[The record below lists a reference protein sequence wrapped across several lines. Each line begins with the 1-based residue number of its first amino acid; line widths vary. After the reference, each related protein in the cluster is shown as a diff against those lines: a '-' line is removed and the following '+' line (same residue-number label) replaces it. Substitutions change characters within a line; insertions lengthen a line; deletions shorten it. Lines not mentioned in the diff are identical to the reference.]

1 MSAGSAFRDPGW
13 WYGVAL
19 AIVVSLCAGVTATWI
34 GESLLGFDKS
44 PVSDIMMA
52 ILIGMLIANTV
63 RLPQS
68 ISAGL
73 NFCASTI
80 LRVGIMLLGIR
91 LSLLGAGRFTIV
103 ALPFVVTAIAIG
115 LLTVGLLGRYLGLS
129 RQLSG
134 LIAVGTSIC
143 GCTAIVATAPL
154 IKANQAEV
162 SYSIA
167 CITVFGLA
175 AMLVY
180 PYVANYL
187 FAVQPVFAGLFLGTS
202 IHETAQV
209 AGAGLMYESQ
219 FNAPIA
225 LDIATVT
232 KLVRN
237 LCMIAVIPL
246 VGVLYGAAGRDG
258 ATARV
263 KWWSMVPWFIVGF
276 TLMSALR
283 TVGDIG
289 SRPFGILEPV
299 LWGQVVS
306 VARSSAEHLL
316 LIAMAA
322 VGLTSMLAGIV
333 KIGPRPF
340 MLGLFAALLIGGV
353 SLALIYAF
361 ADSLLGMVGISQA
374 GMWQL
379 RADFTNI

>member
-1 MSAGSAFRDPGW
+1 MSIATGIRSPYW
-13 WYGVAL
+13 WSGIGLAIGVSLVAGVAAKWL
-19 AIVVSLCAGVTATWI
+19 

-44 PVSDIMMA
+44 PISDIMLA
-52 ILIGMLIANTV
+52 ILIGMVVANTIA
-63 RLPQS
+63 LPAS
-68 ISAGL
+68 VTAGL
-73 NFCASTI
+73 KFCASTI
-80 LRVGIMLLGIR
+80 LRIGIMLLGIR
-91 LSLLGAGRFTIV
+91 LSLLGAGRFTVV

-134 LIAVGTSIC
+134 LIAVGTGIC

-154 IKANQAEV
+154 IKANEAEV

-175 AMLVY
+175 AMFFY
-180 PYVANYL
+180 PYVAHYL
-187 FAVQPVFAGLFLGTS
+187 FATQPAFAGLFLGTS

-219 FNAPIA
+219 FNAPVA

-246 VGVLYGAAGRDG
+246 VGVLYGVRGGDAGDRK
-258 ATARV
+258 V
-263 KWWSMVPWFIVGF
+263 SWLSMVPWFIVGF
-276 TLMSALR
+276 ALMSGLR
-283 TVGDIG
+283 TVGDMG
-289 SRPFGILEPV
+289 ERPFGFLDPA
-299 LWGQVVS
+299 LWDQF
-306 VARSSAEHLL
+306 VAFTRGTAERFL

-322 VGLTSMLAGIV
+322 VGLTSMLAGII

-340 MLGLFAALLIGGV
+340 ILGLFAAFVIGGV
-353 SLALIYAF
+353 SLTLIYAF
-361 ADSLLGMVGISQA
+361 ADTLIELVGIQQLA
-374 GMWQL
+374 GQ
-379 RADFTNI
+379 

>member
-1 MSAGSAFRDPGW
+1 MSVAAGVRSRHW
-13 WYGVAL
+13 WSGVGLAIAVSLIAGVA
-19 AIVVSLCAGVTATWI
+19 ARWI

-44 PVSDIMMA
+44 PISDIMLA
-52 ILIGMLIANTV
+52 ILIGMVVANTIA
-63 RLPQS
+63 LPAS
-68 ISAGL
+68 VTAGL
-73 NFCASTI
+73 KFCASTI
-80 LRVGIMLLGIR
+80 LRIGIMLLGIR
-91 LSLLGAGRFTIV
+91 LSLLGAGRFTVV

-134 LIAVGTSIC
+134 LIAVGTGIC

-154 IKANQAEV
+154 IKANEAEV

-175 AMLVY
+175 AMFFY
-180 PYVANYL
+180 PYVAHYL
-187 FAVQPVFAGLFLGTS
+187 FATQPAFAGLFLGTS

-219 FNAPIA
+219 FNAPVA

-246 VGVLYGAAGRDG
+246 VGVLYGVRGGDAGDSK
-258 ATARV
+258 V
-263 KWWSMVPWFIVGF
+263 SWLSMVPWFIVGF
-276 TLMSALR
+276 ALMSGLR
-283 TVGDIG
+283 TVGDMG
-289 SRPFGILEPV
+289 DQPFGFLDPAV
-299 LWGQVVS
+299 WDQFVNFVRG
-306 VARSSAEHLL
+306 AAEHFL

-322 VGLTSMLAGIV
+322 VGLTSMLAGII

-340 MLGLFAALLIGGV
+340 ILGLFAAFIVGGV
-353 SLALIYAF
+353 SLTLIYMF
-361 ADSLLGMVGISQA
+361 ADSLIELVGIQQLA
-374 GMWQL
+374 GQ
-379 RADFTNI
+379 